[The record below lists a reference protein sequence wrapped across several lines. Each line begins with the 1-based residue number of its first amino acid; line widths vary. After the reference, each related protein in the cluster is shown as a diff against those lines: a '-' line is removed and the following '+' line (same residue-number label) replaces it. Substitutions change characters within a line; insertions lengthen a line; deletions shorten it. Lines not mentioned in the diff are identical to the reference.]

1 MSIFGLFQ
9 KKIIFMCKKIKIC
22 AVTLLIIIILDPI
35 FSPILKA
42 AHAAI
47 TVIERNTIK
56 KNVYN
61 RVALASGSN
70 TTYFKYSVLFD
81 SILIWNFFLPEREN
95 WVSHMPWKY
104 IVKEYSLFAW
114 EAAIKSL
121 SYVSLLRLQSK
132 PAFLPFGHSEC
143 LTISKFNLTYL
154 NPFSICELSCK
165 KYRFNI
171 LKL

>member
-1 MSIFGLFQ
+1 
-9 KKIIFMCKKIKIC
+9 MCKKIKIC

-47 TVIERNTIK
+47 TVIEHNTIK

-81 SILIWNFFLPEREN
+81 SILI
-95 WVSHMPWKY
+95 
-104 IVKEYSLFAW
+104 
-114 EAAIKSL
+114 
-121 SYVSLLRLQSK
+121 
-132 PAFLPFGHSEC
+132 
-143 LTISKFNLTYL
+143 
-154 NPFSICELSCK
+154 
-165 KYRFNI
+165 
-171 LKL
+171 